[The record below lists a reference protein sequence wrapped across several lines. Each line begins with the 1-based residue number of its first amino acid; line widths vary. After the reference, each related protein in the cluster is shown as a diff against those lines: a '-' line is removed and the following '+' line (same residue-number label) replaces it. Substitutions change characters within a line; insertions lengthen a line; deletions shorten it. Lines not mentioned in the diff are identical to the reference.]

1 MTLENLIALTGAKD
15 MTPGLPLDTQVSCG
29 YTCDLLSW
37 VAQHHNAAGMAWIT
51 VQTHMNVIAV
61 ASLMEMAAVII
72 PEGIQM
78 EDFPPWKGAGGRR
91 SRLRKATRPPLRFA
105 PCPGTAR
112 LAIVPAGGLSH
123 VCGPAHPF
131 LPEPLRR

>member
-1 MTLENLIALTGAKD
+1 MTVRELTELIGAENLVPDADQEAEVT
-15 MTPGLPLDTQVSCG
+15 CG

-37 VAQHHNAAGMAWIT
+37 VMAHGAAGMAWIT

-78 EDFPPWKGAGGRR
+78 EAP
-91 SRLRKATRPPLRFA
+91 SLEKAREEGIIVLQSEKTAYEICAILA
-105 PCPGTAR
+105 ANGLPGK
-112 LAIVPAGGLSH
+112 
-123 VCGPAHPF
+123 
-131 LPEPLRR
+131 

>member
-1 MTLENLIALTGAKD
+1 MVVKELIELLDAKD
-15 MTPGLPLDTQVSCG
+15 LTPEADKDAEVTCG

-37 VAQHHNAAGMAWIT
+37 VMAHGAAGMAWVT

-78 EDFPPWKGAGGRR
+78 EEPSLEKAKEEGINVLLSDKTAYEICAILAQNGLGG
-91 SRLRKATRPPLRFA
+91 K
-105 PCPGTAR
+105 
-112 LAIVPAGGLSH
+112 
-123 VCGPAHPF
+123 
-131 LPEPLRR
+131 

>member
-1 MTLENLIALTGAKD
+1 MTIQELAALINGTVQTKTVDTGREV
-15 MTPGLPLDTQVSCG
+15 TCG

-37 VAQHHNAAGMAWIT
+37 VMAHGKQGMAWIT

-78 EDFPPWKGAGGRR
+78 EEPSLEKAREEGVAVLQSEKTALALCALMAQSGLPS
-91 SRLRKATRPPLRFA
+91 SR
-105 PCPGTAR
+105 
-112 LAIVPAGGLSH
+112 
-123 VCGPAHPF
+123 
-131 LPEPLRR
+131 PED

>member
-1 MTLENLIALTGAKD
+1 MTIKEMIELIEAEN
-15 MTPGLPLDTQVSCG
+15 MTPETDVDAEVSCG

-37 VAQHHNAAGMAWIT
+37 VMAHGAAGMAWVT

-78 EDFPPWKGAGGRR
+78 EQPSLD
-91 SRLRKATRPPLRFA
+91 KAKDEGITVVQTKLTA
-105 PCPGTAR
+105 YEICAR
-112 LAIVPAGGLSH
+112 LAAAGLS
-123 VCGPAHPF
+123 GK
-131 LPEPLRR
+131 

>member
-1 MTLENLIALTGAKD
+1 MTLENLIALTGAKN

-37 VAQHHNAAGMAWIT
+37 VMAHGKQGMAWIT
-51 VQTHMNVIAV
+51 VQTHMNGIAV

-78 EDFPPWKGAGGRR
+78 EEP
-91 SRLRKATRPPLRFA
+91 SLEKAREEGVAVLQSDKTAFA
-105 PCPGTAR
+105 LCALLAQHGLPSSQPGD
-112 LAIVPAGGLSH
+112 
-123 VCGPAHPF
+123 
-131 LPEPLRR
+131 

>member
-1 MTLENLIALTGAKD
+1 MTLENLIALTGAKN

-37 VAQHHNAAGMAWIT
+37 VMAHGKQGMAWIT

-72 PEGIQM
+72 PEGIQR
-78 EDFPPWKGAGGRR
+78 EEP
-91 SRLRKATRPPLRFA
+91 SLEKAREEGVAVLQSDKTAFA
-105 PCPGTAR
+105 LCAQLAQHGLPSSQPGD
-112 LAIVPAGGLSH
+112 
-123 VCGPAHPF
+123 
-131 LPEPLRR
+131 